1 MPESFAL
8 LSAGLNIFSSLISF
22 WMWFSKE
29 SCVSYDTTKERQL
42 IVKEIKLSIITSYLA
57 YVYFV
62 LNNRSLIVGNACII
76 SFIWIPNQSVFLFFD
91 MIQTNQASLFYSS
104 AREINSFNYLD
115 FILRWVYPELF
126 VPIHLLIS
134 TRGMKTESLLMMAW
148 KEWFLPMIKL
158 WKKGVLLLDTKYKDG
173 NVRFKDIW
181 WSIMSGHRLMFFK

>member
-1 MPESFAL
+1 
-8 LSAGLNIFSSLISF
+8 
-22 WMWFSKE
+22 MWLSKE
-29 SCVSYDTTKERQL
+29 SYISYDTTKEWQL

-57 YVYFV
+57 SDFV
-62 LNNRSLIVGNACII
+62 LNNRNLIVAMHAKGII
-76 SFIWIPNQSVFLFFD
+76 SFIWIPNQSVFLCFD